1 MEGHRVEEELKQA
14 FEIFDKDGNGS
25 VSKVLTLV

>member
-1 MEGHRVEEELKQA
+1 MEGDRMEEELKQA
-14 FEIFDKDGNGS
+14 FKIFDKDGNGS